1 MREETIT
8 PNRPIAFTQG
18 VFAIIVTVMALELEA
33 ADSALLLFIVLIWL
47 KHHDA
52 VRWPLDAR
60 IDVGQL
66 CPSLWPSFLPFAI
79 AWIARNR
86 LAPAPVVRDREK
98 QHLHCSELYAWA
110 AWNRR
115 DQRTLWFREMKYDE
129 GLSSTLRAEDLCLL
143 CVGRARGVASL
154 EA

>member
-33 ADSALLLFIVLIWL
+33 ADSSALLLFIVLIWL

-86 LAPAPVVRDREK
+86 LAPARLSVTERN
-98 QHLHCSELYAWA
+98 SIYIA
-110 AWNRR
+110 ASCTPGRR
-115 DQRTLWFREMKYDE
+115 GT
-129 GLSSTLRAEDLCLL
+129 GATSVLSGS
-143 CVGRARGVASL
+143 AR
-154 EA
+154 